1 MQHLD
6 LKTFI
11 PEKVDSAVILLH
23 GFGAQGDDM
32 AWLVP
37 YFAPAFPTTAFY
49 CPDAPEP
56 VPDYPMGRQW
66 FSLTEE
72 LQRLA
77 RANLGDFD
85 DMCLSM
91 MTKAKPAVML
101 IKDLMDEIETT
112 HRIGQDK
119 IVLAGFSQGGQLA
132 LQTGLTLAP
141 AVAGIISFSGI
152 IGLLE
157 SDMIKAKPP
166 VLITHGTDDA
176 TLPFAAHEAAVAVLK
191 SIGADVTDV
200 VLKGEGHTIS
210 DGAITAAIAFLQ
222 KHLKEKGK

>member
-23 GFGAQGDDM
+23 GFGADGDDM
-32 AWLVP
+32 AWLAP
-37 YFAPAFPTTAFY
+37 CFASAFPTTAFY
-49 CPDAPEP
+49 CPTAPEP

-77 RANLGDFD
+77 SANLSDFD
-85 DMCLSM
+85 DMCFSM
-91 MTKAKPAVML
+91 MTKAKPAVRL
-101 IKDLMDEIETT
+101 IKDLMDEIEST
-112 HRIGQDK
+112 HHIGQDK

-132 LQTGLTLAP
+132 LQTGMSLAP
-141 AVAGIISFSGI
+141 AVAGIISFSGV

-157 SDMIKAKPP
+157 KDEIKSKPP
-166 VLITHGTDDA
+166 ILMTHGTDDT
-176 TLPFAAHEAAVAVLK
+176 TLPFVAHKATVAVLK
-191 SIGADVTDV
+191 SIGADVTDI

-210 DGAITAAIAFLQ
+210 DEAIAAATAFLQ
-222 KHLKEKGK
+222 KHLQR

>member
-1 MQHLD
+1 MQHFD

-11 PEKVDSAVILLH
+11 PETVDSAVILLH
-23 GFGAQGDDM
+23 GFGARGDDM

-37 YFAPAFPTTAFY
+37 YFASAFPTTAFY
-49 CPDAPEP
+49 CPTAPEP

-77 RANLGDFD
+77 SADLRDFD

-91 MTKAKPAVML
+91 MTKAKPAVRL
-101 IKDLMDEIETT
+101 IKDLMDKIETT

-132 LQTGLTLAP
+132 LQTGLTLTP
-141 AVAGIISFSGI
+141 TVAGIISFSGI

-166 VLITHGTDDA
+166 ILITHGTDDA
-176 TLPFAAHEAAVAVLK
+176 TLPFAAHKAAVAVLK
-191 SIGADVTDV
+191 AIGADVTDV

-210 DGAITAAIAFLQ
+210 DEAITAATAFLK
-222 KHLKEKGK
+222 KHLQGKGK

>member
-77 RANLGDFD
+77 RANLSDFD
-85 DMCLSM
+85 DMCFSM
-91 MTKAKPAVML
+91 MTKAKPAVRL
-101 IKDLMDEIETT
+101 IKDLMDKIEAT
-112 HRIGQDK
+112 HHIGQDK
-119 IVLAGFSQGGQLA
+119 IILAGFSQGGQLA

-157 SDMIKAKPP
+157 KDEIKSRPP
-166 VLITHGTDDA
+166 ILMTHGTDDA
-176 TLPFAAHEAAVAVLK
+176 TLPFAAHEAAAAVLK

-210 DGAITAAIAFLQ
+210 DEAVAAATGFLQ
-222 KHLKEKGK
+222 KHLQR

>member
-1 MQHLD
+1 MQDFD

-11 PEKVDSAVILLH
+11 PETVDSAVILLH
-23 GFGAQGDDM
+23 GFGARGDDM

-37 YFAPAFPTTAFY
+37 YFASAFPTTAFY
-49 CPDAPEP
+49 CPTAPEP

-66 FSLTEE
+66 FSLTDE

-77 RANLGDFD
+77 SADLRDFD
-85 DMCLSM
+85 DMCFSM
-91 MTKAKPAVML
+91 MTKAKPAVGL
-101 IKDLMDEIETT
+101 IKDLMDEIESTY
-112 HRIGQDK
+112 HIGQDK

-132 LQTGLTLAP
+132 LQAGLTLAP

-166 VLITHGTDDA
+166 ILITHGTDDA
-176 TLPFAAHEAAVAVLK
+176 TLPFAAHNAAVAVLK

-210 DGAITAAIAFLQ
+210 DEAISAATAFLQ
-222 KHLKEKGK
+222 KHLKGK